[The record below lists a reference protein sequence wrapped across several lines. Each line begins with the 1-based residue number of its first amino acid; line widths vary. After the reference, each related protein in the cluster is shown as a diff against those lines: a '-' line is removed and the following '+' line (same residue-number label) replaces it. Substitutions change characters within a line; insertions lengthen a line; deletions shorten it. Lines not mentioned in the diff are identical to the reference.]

1 MNIIIALG
9 NPGDKYKNTRH
20 NISWLFL
27 DYYLGDVEWQEN
39 KKFQALI
46 YKDLNTIFVKPLTYM
61 NLSGLSVKKILN
73 YYNLIPKSFSLIRKK
88 DFDLNDSLLVIQ
100 DDVDIDFGKHKI
112 SYNSSSGGHNGIKS
126 IIENIKTQKFKRL
139 RLGIKNEQT
148 RTIIPT
154 DKFVLQNF
162 SSDEINQL
170 TEFFKNIDFKS
181 LL

>member
-27 DYYLGDVEWQEN
+27 DYYLKEVEWQES

-46 YKDLNTIFVKPLTYM
+46 YKDSNNLFVKPLTYM
-61 NLSGLSVKKILN
+61 NLSGLSVRKILN
-73 YYNLIPKSFSLIRKK
+73 YYNLIPKSFPLILKK
-88 DFDLNDSLLVIQ
+88 DYDLNDSLLVIQ
-100 DDVDIDFGKHKI
+100 DDVDIDFGKHKV

-139 RLGIKNEQT
+139 RLGIKNEKT
-148 RTIIPT
+148 RTVIPT

-162 SSDEINQL
+162 SSKEIEQL
-170 TEFFKNIDFKS
+170 PQIFSNIEFKS